1 MKEDIFADDI
11 FVDTDSSEQRRR
23 KNISLTMRGK
33 HPSGETKKKMSQKKM
48 GNKNASKKDL
58 ISYV

>member
-23 KNISLTMRGK
+23 KNISLTMRSK
-33 HPSGETKKKMSQKKM
+33 HPSEETKKKM